1 MPKIFQYLG
10 YVIRFYTNDHLPIH
24 VHVEYQGREVKAE
37 FLIQNDLVLLI
48 FKRIRGRKPLTEKE
62 ARDISV
68 FLKSYHK
75 QIIQKWEEVF
85 IYHKRVKFEV
95 VSKRL
100 KTK

>member
-10 YVIRFYTNDHLPIH
+10 YVIRFYTNNHL
-24 VHVEYQGREVKAE
+24 
-37 FLIQNDLVLLI
+37 
-48 FKRIRGRKPLTEKE
+48 PLTEKE